1 MSKLSLLDKLSL
13 FIDVAKDSLW
23 SVLILLVLLVIVYLF
38 SKTDKKTMKRN
49 KIIYIGFSLLML
61 VLLFIFY
68 FPYIGKI
75 FDNMMN
81 NLFIVIYFPSLAV
94 YFAAIIATSIILW
107 VSLFS
112 YKTSQLIK
120 KLNLVMYLI
129 INYIFA
135 LLLYTINN
143 NKLDI
148 FNSESIYTNK
158 QATALIELTSIIFV
172 VWIIFLVVYKIVLT
186 YLRRDYRPE
195 VKKVIVRKEV
205 KKLPEN
211 YLNIE
216 IPDMVYGNISK
227 PKKEEKNYSY
237 TNAPSIVYGNNNK
250 PQKEEKNYSYTIA
263 PSMVYGN
270 VSKEKPY
277 VEIAA
282 PEVVYGTIPKKYNL
296 DNKTKVYEDMLTL
309 EDYKLLLKL
318 LKEQK
323 TKKETKEVK
332 QPNFTD
338 LENLFRSIK

>member
-23 SVLILLVLLVIVYLF
+23 SILILLILIVLVYLF

-49 KIIYIGFSLLML
+49 KIIYIGFSLL
-61 VLLFIFY
+61 VLIILLIIY
-68 FPYIGKI
+68 LPSIGKV

-94 YFAAIIATSIILW
+94 YFAAIIVTSIILW

-112 YKTSQLIK
+112 YKTSEIIK
-120 KLNLVMYLI
+120 RLNLVIYLI
-129 INYIFA
+129 INYLFA
-135 LLLYTINN
+135 LLLYVINN

-148 FNSESIYTNK
+148 FSTESIYTNK

-172 VWIIFLVVYKIVLT
+172 VWIVFLMVYKLVLI
-186 YLRRDYRPE
+186 YLRRDYREP
-195 VKKVIVRKEV
+195 VKKVVVKKEV
-205 KKLPEN
+205 KKLPKN

-216 IPDMVYGNISK
+216 VPSMVYGNISK
-227 PKKEEKNYSY
+227 PLKEEKNYSY
-237 TNAPSIVYGNNNK
+237 TNAPS
-250 PQKEEKNYSYTIA
+250 
-263 PSMVYGN
+263 MVYGKLST
-270 VSKEKPY
+270 SKIKPY
-277 VEIAA
+277 IEIDA
-282 PEVVYGTIPKKYNL
+282 PKVVYGTIPKKYSI

-323 TKKETKEVK
+323 KKEENEEVN
-332 QPNFTD
+332 QPNFTE
-338 LENLFRSIK
+338 LENLFRSIR

>member
-23 SVLILLVLLVIVYLF
+23 SVLILIILIVLVYIF

-49 KIIYIGFSLLML
+49 KIIYIAFSLL
-61 VLLFIFY
+61 VLIILFICY
-68 FPYIGKI
+68 LPSIGKI
-75 FDNMMN
+75 FDNMIN

-112 YKTSQLIK
+112 YKTSEIIK
-120 KLNLVMYLI
+120 RLNLVIYLI
-129 INYIFA
+129 INYLFA
-135 LLLYTINN
+135 LVIYTINN
-143 NKLDI
+143 YKLDI
-148 FNSESIYTNK
+148 FKTESIYGNK

-172 VWIIFLVVYKIVLT
+172 VWVLFLIVYKLVLK
-186 YLRRDYRPE
+186 YLRREYRPE
-195 VKKVIVRKEV
+195 VKKVLVKKEI

-211 YLNIE
+211 YVNIE
-216 IPDMVYGNISK
+216 VPNKVYGNISK
-227 PKKEEKNYSY
+227 PKKEEKNYTY
-237 TNAPSIVYGNNNK
+237 TN
-250 PQKEEKNYSYTIA
+250 A

-270 VSKEKPY
+270 VSIKNTKPY
-277 VEIAA
+277 IEIDA
-282 PEVVYGTIPKKYNL
+282 PKVVYGTIPKKYSL

-323 TKKETKEVK
+323 KREVI
-332 QPNFTD
+332 QPNFTE

>member
-23 SVLILLVLLVIVYLF
+23 SVLILLILIVLVYLF

-49 KIIYIGFSLLML
+49 KIIYIGFSLL
-61 VLLFIFY
+61 VLIILLIIY
-68 FPYIGKI
+68 LPSIGKV

-94 YFAAIIATSIILW
+94 YFAAIIVTSIILW

-112 YKTSQLIK
+112 YKTSEIIK
-120 KLNLVMYLI
+120 RLNLVIYLI
-129 INYIFA
+129 INYLFA
-135 LLLYTINN
+135 LLLYVINN

-148 FNSESIYTNK
+148 FSTESIYTNK

-172 VWIIFLVVYKIVLT
+172 VWVVFLMIYKLVLI
-186 YLRRDYRPE
+186 YLRRDYREP
-195 VKKVIVRKEV
+195 VKKVVVKKEV
-205 KKLPEN
+205 KKLPKN

-216 IPDMVYGNISK
+216 VPSMVYGNISK
-227 PKKEEKNYSY
+227 PVKEEKNYSY
-237 TNAPSIVYGNNNK
+237 TNAPS
-250 PQKEEKNYSYTIA
+250 
-263 PSMVYGN
+263 MVYGKLST
-270 VSKEKPY
+270 SKIKPY
-277 VEIAA
+277 IEIDA
-282 PEVVYGTIPKKYNL
+282 PKVVYGTIPKKYSI

-323 TKKETKEVK
+323 KKEENEEVN
-332 QPNFTD
+332 QPNFTE
-338 LENLFRSIK
+338 LENLFRSIR

>member
-23 SVLILLVLLVIVYLF
+23 SVLILLILIVLVYLF

-49 KIIYIGFSLLML
+49 KIIYIGFSLL
-61 VLLFIFY
+61 VLIILLIIY
-68 FPYIGKI
+68 LPSIGKV

-94 YFAAIIATSIILW
+94 YFAAIIVTSIILW

-112 YKTSQLIK
+112 YKTSEIIK
-120 KLNLVMYLI
+120 RLNLVIYLI
-129 INYIFA
+129 INYLFA
-135 LLLYTINN
+135 LLLYVINN

-148 FNSESIYTNK
+148 FSTESIYTNK

-172 VWIIFLVVYKIVLT
+172 VWVVFLMIYKLVLI
-186 YLRRDYRPE
+186 YLRRDYREP
-195 VKKVIVRKEV
+195 VKKVVVKKEV
-205 KKLPEN
+205 KKLPNN

-216 IPDMVYGNISK
+216 VPSMVYGNISK
-227 PKKEEKNYSY
+227 PVKEEKNYSY
-237 TNAPSIVYGNNNK
+237 TNAPS
-250 PQKEEKNYSYTIA
+250 
-263 PSMVYGN
+263 MVYGKLST
-270 VSKEKPY
+270 SKIKPY
-277 VEIAA
+277 IEIDA
-282 PEVVYGTIPKKYNL
+282 PKVVYGTIPKKYSI

-323 TKKETKEVK
+323 KKEENEEVN
-332 QPNFTD
+332 QPNFTE
-338 LENLFRSIK
+338 LENLFRSIR